1 MKAKIFGI
9 TALLVVLCLF
19 MSFMVPGSFLKAN
32 NIENLLQ
39 RTAMYG
45 ILGIGVAF
53 VIITS
58 GIDLS
63 IGSLVCLS
71 GVMLGLLLQVEYAP
85 PESVPVVKLEARAQ
99 RVVLRGTI
107 DAIAPGDV
115 LRFFGGRRTALL
127 TVTRVEPRGGATP
140 TTVVHFKESPFR
152 DERQGFVT
160 RLVRI
165 RKIERRKDSQTTR
178 LLVAAPPGL
187 LAPRDRLVLLKPGSL
202 QSFTVRRVE
211 NARDDLWVTVG
222 AVVGPQID
230 TTWFGLPQ
238 RRRQRMSVPGALA
251 LVLLAGILLGLLHGF
266 LVTKMR
272 LQPFVVTLCGLLIY
286 RGLARW
292 LSDDQPQGFIEYSET
307 LGRVAQGKLVLYQG
321 AAGEFGIP
329 YVFFIMLAVA
339 LAAAFLL
346 NQTIWGRYMLALGR
360 NEPGARYSGI
370 NTDRVTIL
378 AYVICALLS
387 VVGGLL
393 FALDANSVSP
403 SSFGAWYELYAIAAA
418 VLGGCSLRGGE
429 GGIVGVVIGTAVMQ
443 LLKNLIVLLK
453 IQDSLELAIIGAV
466 ILVGVVGD
474 EFLRRATQRR
484 SR

>member
-1 MKAKIFGI
+1 MKAKILGI
-9 TALLVVLCLF
+9 SVLLVVLCLF

-32 NIENLLQ
+32 NVENLLQ

-71 GVMLGLLLQVEYAP
+71 GVMLGLLLHVEYRP
-85 PESVPVVKLEARAQ
+85 PEQLPVRHLDARGK
-99 RVVLRGTI
+99 RLTI
-107 DAIAPGDV
+107 DGKAPSIGRGDV
-115 LRFFGGRRTALL
+115 LRFYGGRRTAVL
-127 TVTRVEPRGGATP
+127 TVEQVDSKGSGAGGAT
-140 TTVVHFKESPFR
+140 VIRFRESPFR
-152 DERQGFVT
+152 DEKQGFVS
-160 RLVRI
+160 RLFRVVSSERGKGRDASRI
-165 RKIERRKDSQTTR
+165 IADIPAGTLR
-178 LLVAAPPGL
+178 
-187 LAPRDRLVLLKPGSL
+187 PRDRIVLLHDHDL
-202 QSFTVRRVE
+202 RSFSVRDVE
-211 NARDDLWVTVG
+211 SVKEGLRITIDGDVG
-222 AVVGPQID
+222 AGFDRSWYV
-230 TTWFGLPQ
+230 LPQ
-238 RRRQRMSVPGALA
+238 RRYQRLSVPAALGT
-251 LVLLAGILLGLLHGF
+251 VLLTGLLLGLLHGL
-266 LVTKMR
+266 LVTKMQ

-292 LSDDQPQGFIEYSET
+292 LTDDQPQGFIEFTDT

-321 AAGEFGIP
+321 ANTSFGIP
-329 YVFFIMLAVA
+329 YPFFIMVVIALLAS
-339 LAAAFLL
+339 FLL

-370 NTDRVTIL
+370 DTHRVTIL
-378 AYVICALLS
+378 AYIICALLS
-387 VVGGLL
+387 VIGGIL

-429 GGIVGVVIGTAVMQ
+429 GGILGVVVGTAVMQ

-466 ILVGVVGD
+466 ILIGVIGD
-474 EFLRRATQRR
+474 EFLRRATRR
-484 SR
+484 R